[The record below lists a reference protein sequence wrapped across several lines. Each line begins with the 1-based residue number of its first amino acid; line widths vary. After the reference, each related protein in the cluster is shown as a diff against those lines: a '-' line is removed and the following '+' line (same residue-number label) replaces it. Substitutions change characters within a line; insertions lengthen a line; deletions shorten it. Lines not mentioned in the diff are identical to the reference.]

1 MPVTSIDVPKHFT
14 IKLAD
19 VFISNKIVQGYG
31 ICGGV
36 SCYCLEYLSEVLVD
50 PSSEKD
56 PKQPGFSC
64 SNNNLN
70 ELSHQNSIATFIK
83 SIDYNDGGWQFELWE
98 HYIGV
103 TKRINK

>member
-1 MPVTSIDVPKHFT
+1 MLFD
-14 IKLAD
+14 L
-19 VFISNKIVQGYG
+19 
-31 ICGGV
+31 GGV

-70 ELSHQNSIATFIK
+70 ELIKHSGHHPLVGRPSIL
-83 SIDYNDGGWQFELWE
+83 Q
-98 HYIGV
+98 
-103 TKRINK
+103 TKKALLDSNNF